1 LQKATHRRSKR
12 RTCLPI
18 RQGAVLSDKAGW
30 CRQLRERYEENHYL
44 LYSYA
49 RNILGSGICNGSYRC
64 GFAICIRNS
73 VYTMILKPQVSDIK
87 NIGYYLGRIILG
99 IGLAMFLPFITGF
112 VLFREPNPALD
123 FLISANIAIF
133 IGVALS
139 WLCKTDKELHTGPA
153 MVVIALSWLAAMA
166 LSAIPLLLSGHYKS
180 FLDACFETMSGF
192 TTTGLTLVQDLDHLS
207 RTHNLWRHLGPFL
220 GGQGI
225 AIIAIS
231 FLVGGTSGSLNLYL
245 GEGRDEKLVPNVIHT
260 ARFIWAISIVYL
272 ILGTIVLGL
281 VGMSIGLKSQSA
293 FFHGACIFMAGFD
306 TAGFSPQS
314 PNILYYHSLMYEIV
328 IIFFMVIGS
337 FNFNLHY
344 QIWTGNFKEIW
355 KNIET
360 RTFLFVIMIVTLITL
375 AGLRQWGVYSN
386 GMILFRKGFFQLISG
401 QTTTGYMTIYAQ
413 QFIKEWGDLALT
425 GIIIAMALGGC
436 ACSTAGGIKM
446 LRVGI
451 IYKALRQDVKRAML
465 PPSAIVVQKFHHIKT
480 MFLEDTQVR
489 AVLIVTLGY
498 FFLYGLGT
506 LVGVGLGYPFLNA
519 LFESTSAAGNVG
531 LSCGITDASMP
542 AILKVTYIIEMWAG
556 RLELMSVFA
565 LIGFFVAYVK
575 GR

>member
-1 LQKATHRRSKR
+1 VPECFILWFFVKY
-12 RTCLPI
+12 
-18 RQGAVLSDKAGW
+18 
-30 CRQLRERYEENHYL
+30 YEENSYF
-44 LYSYA
+44 LYCYA
-49 RNILGSGICNGSYRC
+49 WNILGSGVRNGNYRHR
-64 GFAICIRNS
+64 FTLCISIS
-73 VYTMILKPQVSDIK
+73 VYTMILRPQANDIK

-99 IGLAMFLPFITGF
+99 IGLTMFLPFITGL
-112 VLFREPNPALD
+112 VLFKESNPALD

-133 IGVALS
+133 IGLALS
-139 WLCKTDKELHTGPA
+139 WLCKTDKELNTGQA

-207 RTHNLWRHLGPFL
+207 RSHNLWRHLGPFL

-231 FLVGGTSGSLNLYL
+231 FLVKGTAGTFNLYL
-245 GEGRDEKLVPNVIHT
+245 GEGRDEKLVPNVINT
-260 ARFIWAISIVYL
+260 ARFIWVISIVYL

-281 VGMSIGLKSQSA
+281 IGMSIGLAPQSA

-314 PNILYYHSLMYEIV
+314 PNILYYHSLIYEIV

-344 QIWTGNFKEIW
+344 QIWKGNFKEIW

-360 RTFLFVIMIVTLITL
+360 RTLLFVIMIVTLITMV
-375 AGLRQWGVYSN
+375 GLRRLGVYSD
-386 GMILFRKGFFQLISG
+386 GMILFRKGFFQLVSG

-425 GIIIAMALGGC
+425 GIILSMALGGC

-451 IYKALRQDVKRAML
+451 IYKAFRQDIKGMML
-465 PPSAIVVQKFHHIKT
+465 SPSAIVVQKFHHIKT
-480 MFLEDTQVR
+480 MFIEDKQVR

-498 FFLYGLGT
+498 LFLYGLGT
-506 LVGVGLGYPFLNA
+506 LVGVGLGYPFLEA
-519 LFESTSAAGNVG
+519 LFESTSAAANVG
-531 LSCGITDASMP
+531 LSCGITDTSMP

-565 LIGFFVAYVK
+565 LFGFFVAYVK
-575 GR
+575 GK

>member
-1 LQKATHRRSKR
+1 MEADNKR
-12 RTCLPI
+12 
-18 RQGAVLSDKAGW
+18 D
-30 CRQLRERYEENHYL
+30 EENSYF
-44 LYSYA
+44 LYCCA
-49 RNILGSGICNGSYRC
+49 RNILGSGVCNVNYLCRIT
-64 GFAICIRNS
+64 ICIRHS
-73 VYTMILKPQVSDIK
+73 IYAMILKPQVNDIK

-99 IGLAMFLPFITGF
+99 IGLTMFLPFIAGLI
-112 VLFREPNPALD
+112 LFREPNPALD

-133 IGVALS
+133 IGLALS
-139 WLCKTDKELHTGPA
+139 WICKTDKDLHAGPA

-166 LSAIPLLLSGHYKS
+166 LSAIPLLLSVHYKS

-207 RTHNLWRHLGPFL
+207 RTHNLWRHLGPFI

-231 FLVGGTSGSLNLYL
+231 FLVGGTGGTLHLYL

-260 ARFIWAISIVYL
+260 ARFIWTISIAYL

-281 VGMSIGLKSQSA
+281 VGLSIGLKPQSA
-293 FFHGACIFMAGFD
+293 FFHAACIFMAGFD
-306 TAGFSPQS
+306 TAGFAPQS
-314 PNILYYHSLMYEIV
+314 PNILYYHSLVFEIV
-328 IIFFMVIGS
+328 TIFFMLIGS

-360 RTFLFVIMIVTLITL
+360 RTLLFVIMIVALITT
-375 AGLRQWGVYSN
+375 AGLKQWGVYSD
-386 GMILFRKGFFQLISG
+386 GMILFRKGFFQLVSG

-413 QFIKEWGDLALT
+413 QFLKEWGDLALT

-451 IYKALRQDVKRAML
+451 IYKAFRQDIKSVL
-465 PPSAIVVQKFHHIKT
+465 LSPNAIVVQKFHHIKT
-480 MFLEDTQVR
+480 MFIEDRQVR
-489 AVLIVTLGY
+489 AVLMVTLGY
-498 FFLYGLGT
+498 FLLYGLGT
-506 LVGVGLGYPFLNA
+506 LVGVALGYPLLES

-542 AILKVTYIIEMWAG
+542 VILKVTYIIEMWAG

-565 LIGFFVAYVK
+565 LIGFFVAFVK

>member
-1 LQKATHRRSKR
+1 
-12 RTCLPI
+12 
-18 RQGAVLSDKAGW
+18 
-30 CRQLRERYEENHYL
+30 
-44 LYSYA
+44 
-49 RNILGSGICNGSYRC
+49 
-64 GFAICIRNS
+64 
-73 VYTMILKPQVSDIK
+73 MILKPQVNDIK

-99 IGLAMFLPFITGF
+99 IGLTMCLPFIAGLL
-112 VLFREPNPALD
+112 LFREPDPALD
-123 FLISANIAIF
+123 FLISANISIF
-133 IGVALS
+133 IGLALS
-139 WLCKTDKELHTGPA
+139 WLCKTDKDLHAGQA
-153 MVVIALSWLAAMA
+153 MVVIAFSWLAAMV
-166 LSAIPLLLSGHYKS
+166 LSAIPLFLSGHYKS

-231 FLVGGTSGSLNLYL
+231 FLVGGASGSLSLYL
-245 GEGRDEKLVPNVIHT
+245 GEGRDEKLVPNVMHT
-260 ARFIWAISIVYL
+260 AHFIWAISIVYL
-272 ILGTIVLGL
+272 ILGTIVLGF
-281 VGMSIGLKSQSA
+281 VGMSIGLQPQSA
-293 FFHGACIFMAGFD
+293 FFHAVCIFMAGFD

-314 PNILYYHSLMYEIV
+314 PNILYYHSLMFEICT
-328 IIFFMVIGS
+328 IFFMVIGS

-355 KNIET
+355 KNIEM
-360 RTFLFVIMIVTLITL
+360 RTFLFVIMIITLLSL
-375 AGLRQWGVYSN
+375 AGLERWGVYSD
-386 GMILFRKGFFQLISG
+386 GMILFRKGFFQVISG

-425 GIIIAMALGGC
+425 GIIISMALGGC

-451 IYKALRQDVKRAML
+451 IYKAFRQDIKRTML
-465 PPSAIVVQKFHHIKT
+465 SPSAIVVQKFHHIKT
-480 MFLEDTQVR
+480 MFIEDKQVR

-506 LVGVGLGYPFLNA
+506 LVGVGLGYPFLDA

-542 AILKVTYIIEMWAG
+542 MVLKVTYIIEMWAG
-556 RLELMSVFA
+556 RLELMSVLA
-565 LIGFFVAYVK
+565 IVGFFAAFVK
-575 GR
+575 GK

>member
-1 LQKATHRRSKR
+1 M
-12 RTCLPI
+12 I
-18 RQGAVLSDKAGW
+18 
-30 CRQLRERYEENHYL
+30 
-44 LYSYA
+44 
-49 RNILGSGICNGSYRC
+49 
-64 GFAICIRNS
+64 
-73 VYTMILKPQVSDIK
+73 ILKPQVNDIK

-99 IGLAMFLPFITGF
+99 LGITMLLPFIAGF
-112 VLFREPNPALD
+112 LIFREFNPAFD
-123 FLISANIAIF
+123 FLICANISIF
-133 IGVALS
+133 IGLSLS
-139 WLCKTDKELHTGPA
+139 WFCKTDQDLHIGPA

-166 LSAIPLLLSGHYKS
+166 LSAIPLFLSGHFKS

-245 GEGRDEKLVPNVIHT
+245 GEGRDEKLVPNVIQT
-260 ARFIWAISIVYL
+260 ARFIWVISIAYL
-272 ILGTIVLGL
+272 ILGTIVLGI
-281 VGMSIGLKSQSA
+281 VGMSIGLRPQSS
-293 FFHGACIFMAGFD
+293 FFHAVCIFMAGFD
-306 TAGFSPQS
+306 TAGFAPQS
-314 PNILYYHSLMYEIV
+314 PNMLYYHSLLFEVVTIL
-328 IIFFMVIGS
+328 FMVIGS

-344 QIWTGNFKEIW
+344 QIWNGNFKEIW

-360 RTFLFVIMIVTLITL
+360 RTFLLIVMIVALITL
-375 AGLRQWGVYSN
+375 AGLKQLGVYSG
-386 GMILFRKGFFQLISG
+386 GMILFRKGFYQIISG

-413 QFIKEWGDLALT
+413 QFIKEWGDLAMT
-425 GIIIAMALGGC
+425 GLIIAMGLGGC

-446 LRVGI
+446 LRAGI
-451 IYKALRQDVKRAML
+451 IWKAFMQDIKSLML
-465 PPSAIVVQKFHHIKT
+465 PPNAIVTQKFHHIKT
-480 MFLEDTQVR
+480 MFIEDKQVR
-489 AVLIVTLGY
+489 AVLVVTLGY
-498 FFLYGLGT
+498 FLLYGLGT
-506 LVGVGLGYPFLNA
+506 LVGVASGYSFLES

-542 AILKVTYIIEMWAG
+542 IILKVTYIIEMWAG

-565 LIGFFVAYVK
+565 LLGFFVAYIK

>member
-1 LQKATHRRSKR
+1 
-12 RTCLPI
+12 
-18 RQGAVLSDKAGW
+18 
-30 CRQLRERYEENHYL
+30 
-44 LYSYA
+44 
-49 RNILGSGICNGSYRC
+49 
-64 GFAICIRNS
+64 
-73 VYTMILKPQVSDIK
+73 MILKPQLKDIK

-99 IGLAMFLPFITGF
+99 IGLTMFLPFIVGL

-123 FLISANIAIF
+123 FLISANITIL
-133 IGVALS
+133 IGLALS
-139 WLCKTDKELHTGPA
+139 WLCKTDKDLHAGSA

-231 FLVGGTSGSLNLYL
+231 FLVGGTSGSINLYA
-245 GEGRDEKLVPNVIHT
+245 GEGRDEKLVPNVMHT
-260 ARFIWAISIVYL
+260 AQFIWVISIVYL
-272 ILGTIVLGL
+272 ILGTIALGW
-281 VGMSIGLKSQSA
+281 VGMFIGLKPQSA

-314 PNILYYHSLMYEIV
+314 PNVLYYHSLIYEIV

-344 QIWTGNFKEIW
+344 QIWMGNFKEIW

-360 RTFLFVIMIVTLITL
+360 RTLLFVIMIVTLITM
-375 AGLRQWGVYSN
+375 AGLRQLGVYSD
-386 GMILFRKGFFQLISG
+386 GMILFRKGFFQIISG

-413 QFIKEWGDLALT
+413 QFLKEWEDLALT
-425 GIIIAMALGGC
+425 GIIIAMGLGGC
-436 ACSTAGGIKM
+436 ACSTAGGVKM
-446 LRVGI
+446 LRIGI
-451 IYKALRQDVKRAML
+451 IFKAFRQDIKSILL
-465 PPSAIVVQKFHHIKT
+465 PPSAIVMQKFHHIKT
-480 MFLEDTQVR
+480 MFIEDRQVR

-498 FFLYGLGT
+498 FLLYGLGT
-506 LVGVGLGYPFLNA
+506 LVGVALGYPFLEA

-542 AILKVTYIIEMWAG
+542 AVLKVTYIIEMWAG
-556 RLELMSVFA
+556 RLELMSVFV
-565 LIGFFVAYVK
+565 LIGFFVAFVK

>member
-1 LQKATHRRSKR
+1 MIFR
-12 RTCLPI
+12 P
-18 RQGAVLSDKAGW
+18 
-30 CRQLRERYEENHYL
+30 QLND
-44 LYSYA
+44 
-49 RNILGSGICNGSYRC
+49 
-64 GFAICIRNS
+64 
-73 VYTMILKPQVSDIK
+73 VK

-99 IGLAMFLPFITGF
+99 IGLTMFLPFIAGLAIF
-112 VLFREPNPALD
+112 GEYNPSLD
-123 FLISANIAIF
+123 FLISANVAIS
-133 IGVALS
+133 IGLVLS
-139 WLCKTDKELHTGPA
+139 WLCKTNRELFAGPA

-166 LSAIPLLLSGHYKS
+166 LSAIPLFLSGHYKS
-180 FLDACFETMSGF
+180 FLDACFETMSGY

-231 FLVGGTSGSLNLYL
+231 FLVGGTSGSFNLYV
-245 GEGRDEKLVPNVIHT
+245 GEGREEKLVPNVINT
-260 ARFIWAISIVYL
+260 SRFIWAISIVYL
-272 ILGTIVLGL
+272 VLGTIILGL
-281 VGMSIGLKSQSA
+281 VGMNIGLRPSSA
-293 FFHGACIFMAGFD
+293 FFHGVCIFMAGFD

-314 PNILYYHSLMYEIV
+314 INILYYHSLVYEIV

-360 RTFLFVIMIVTLITL
+360 RSFLFIVMIVTLIVM
-375 AGLRQWGVYSN
+375 AGLRQLGVYSD
-386 GMILFRKGFFQLISG
+386 GMILFRKGFFQIISG

-413 QFIKEWGDLALT
+413 QFIKEWGDLALI
-425 GIIIAMALGGC
+425 GMIFSMALGGC

-451 IYKALRQDVKRAML
+451 IYKAFRQDIKKMML
-465 PPSAIVVQKFHHIKT
+465 SPNAVVAQKFHHIKT
-480 MFLEDTQVR
+480 MLIEDKQVR
-489 AVLIVTLGY
+489 SVMIVTIGY
-498 FFLYGLGT
+498 FVLYGLGT
-506 LVGVGLGYPFLNA
+506 LVGVLLGYPFLEA

-542 AILKVTYIIEMWAG
+542 AVLKVIYIIEMWAG
-556 RLELMSVFA
+556 RLELMSVLA
-565 LIGFFVAYVK
+565 LVGFLVAFVK

>member
-1 LQKATHRRSKR
+1 
-12 RTCLPI
+12 
-18 RQGAVLSDKAGW
+18 
-30 CRQLRERYEENHYL
+30 
-44 LYSYA
+44 
-49 RNILGSGICNGSYRC
+49 
-64 GFAICIRNS
+64 
-73 VYTMILKPQVSDIK
+73 MILKPQLNDIK

-99 IGLAMFLPFITGF
+99 IGLTMFIPFITGL

-133 IGVALS
+133 IGLALS
-139 WLCKTDKELHTGPA
+139 WLCKTDKDLYAGPA
-153 MVVIALSWLAAMA
+153 MVVIALSWLVAMA

-207 RTHNLWRHLGPFL
+207 WTHNLWRHLGPFI

-260 ARFIWAISIVYL
+260 ARFIWVISIVYL
-272 ILGTIVLGL
+272 ILGTIILGL
-281 VGMSIGLKSQSA
+281 VGMAIGLKPPSA
-293 FFHGACIFMAGFD
+293 FFHAACIFMAGFD

-314 PNILYYHSLMYEIV
+314 PNILYYHSLMFEIV
-328 IIFFMVIGS
+328 TIFFMVIGS

-344 QIWTGNFKEIW
+344 QIWTGNFKEIG

-360 RTFLFVIMIVTLITL
+360 RTLLFVIMIVTLITL
-375 AGLRQWGVYSN
+375 AGLQQCGVYSD
-386 GMILFRKGFFQLISG
+386 GMIMFRKGFFQLISG

-413 QFIKEWGDLALT
+413 QFIKEWGDLALI
-425 GIIIAMALGGC
+425 GLIIAMALGGC

-451 IYKALRQDVKRAML
+451 IFKAFRQDIKRFTLSPNAVI
-465 PPSAIVVQKFHHIKT
+465 AQKFHHIKT
-480 MFLEDTQVR
+480 MFIDDKQVR
-489 AVLIVTLGY
+489 AVLIVTVGY
-498 FFLYGLGT
+498 LFLYGLGT
-506 LVGVGLGYPFLNA
+506 LIGMGMGYPFLDA
-519 LFESTSAAGNVG
+519 LFESTSAAANVG
-531 LSCGITDASMP
+531 LSCGITDTSMP
-542 AILKVTYIIEMWAG
+542 ALLKVTYIVEMWAG

-565 LIGFFVAYVK
+565 LVGFFVAFVK

>member
-1 LQKATHRRSKR
+1 
-12 RTCLPI
+12 
-18 RQGAVLSDKAGW
+18 
-30 CRQLRERYEENHYL
+30 
-44 LYSYA
+44 
-49 RNILGSGICNGSYRC
+49 
-64 GFAICIRNS
+64 
-73 VYTMILKPQVSDIK
+73 MILKPQLSDIK

-99 IGLAMFLPFITGF
+99 IGLTMFLPFIAGL
-112 VLFREPNPALD
+112 VLFREANPALD
-123 FLISANIAIF
+123 FLISANITIF
-133 IGVALS
+133 IGLALS
-139 WLCKTDKELHTGPA
+139 WLCKADKDLHAGPA
-153 MVVIALSWLAAMA
+153 MVVIALSWLAVMA

-231 FLVGGTSGSLNLYL
+231 FLVGGTSWSINLYA
-245 GEGRDEKLVPNVIHT
+245 GEGRDEKLVPNVMHT
-260 ARFIWAISIVYL
+260 ARFIWVISIAYL
-272 ILGTIVLGL
+272 IIGTILLGL
-281 VGMSIGLKSQSA
+281 IGMSIGLRPHSA
-293 FFHGACIFMAGFD
+293 FFHAACIFMAGFD
-306 TAGFSPQS
+306 TAGFAPQS
-314 PNILYYHSLMYEIV
+314 TNILYYHSLMFEIAT
-328 IIFFMVIGS
+328 IFFMVIGS

-344 QIWTGNFKEIW
+344 QIWTGNFKELW

-360 RTFLFVIMIVTLITL
+360 RTFLLIVMIVSLITM
-375 AGLRQWGVYSN
+375 AGLKQLGVYSN
-386 GMILFRKGFFQLISG
+386 AMILFRKGFYQIISG

-413 QFIKEWGDLALT
+413 QFLKEWGDLALT
-425 GIIIAMALGGC
+425 GLIIAMALGGC

-446 LRVGI
+446 LRAGI
-451 IYKALRQDVKRAML
+451 IFKAFRQDIKSILL
-465 PPSAIVVQKFHHIKT
+465 PPSSIVAQKFHHIRT
-480 MFLEDTQVR
+480 MFVEDRQVR
-489 AVLIVTLGY
+489 VVLIVTLGY
-498 FFLYGLGT
+498 LLLYGLGT
-506 LVGVGLGYPFLNA
+506 LVGVALGYPFLEA

-565 LIGFFVAYVK
+565 LVGFLVAFVK